1 LALSDNTVKNHVA
14 NIFSKLNVTA
24 RTQIAV
30 YVIRNGI
37 A

>member
-1 LALSDNTVKNHVA
+1 LSLSDNTVKNPIA
-14 NIFSKLNVTA
+14 NIFSKLNLTA